1 MKRRS
6 MQRLRII
13 AAALEEYSRNE
24 RHSTRERTDARIMLE
39 RIMLDDL
46 ASALN
51 VFHVEPDYSGADREG
66 GQLWQE

>member
-24 RHSTRERTDARIMLE
+24 RHSTRERTDARIML
-39 RIMLDDL
+39 DDL

>member
-1 MKRRS
+1 MKRRT

-13 AAALEEYSRNE
+13 ADALEEYSRNE
-24 RHSTRERTDARIMLE
+24 RHSTRERTDASI
-39 RIMLDDL
+39 ILDDL

-66 GQLWQE
+66 GRAWQE